1 MTALVTGTDLAPL
14 LTDDR
19 EGARVA
25 LVDLARDPL
34 SETLTATARR
44 VGPDAYV
51 IVQPRTFTF
60 ARLQLGVLN
69 GLAVYVGDWRGL
81 MPLPPLVLG
90 PGDTYHL
97 HLPGE
102 LA

>member
-1 MTALVTGTDLAPL
+1 MTTRTADTDLAPL

-25 LVDLARDPL
+25 LVGPRRDPL
-34 SETLTATARR
+34 SETLTASVRR
-44 VGPDAYV
+44 TTNGYA

-60 ARLQLGVLN
+60 TQLRPGIVD
-69 GLAVYVGDWRGL
+69 GLAVYVGDWRGML
-81 MPLPPLVLG
+81 PVPPRPLT
-90 PGDTYHL
+90 PGDTYTL
-97 HLPGE
+97 LLPEG